1 LVGFKQH
8 PYNALMDEYEPGATV
23 SQLDKLFTDV
33 RRQLVDFVAEIR
45 QKKQV
50 DDSFL
55 YKKWSKDKQW
65 NFGIEILKKI
75 GYDFSAGRQDISEH
89 PFSTT
94 FSPEDVRITT
104 RIDEKN
110 FGNMLW
116 SCIHEGGHA
125 LYEQGIP
132 TEAYGTPIGNA
143 VSLAI
148 HESQSRLWENNVGR
162 GLPFWKA
169 NYKEL
174 KKQFPKNLAGIGLQ
188 KFYKGINKIMP
199 SPIRTESDE
208 LHYHF
213 HVLIR
218 YEIEKGLVEDSLDP
232 AELKTIWN
240 DRYKEYLGLDI
251 KDDKTGILQ
260 DIHWAYG
267 SIGYFPT
274 YSLGSFY
281 AAQFYAQAKKDI
293 PDLEKKISSGDNR
306 SLLDWLRKNIH
317 QHGSRYNPNAL
328 CKRVTGET
336 LNFKYFMDYVKE
348 KYEGVY

>member
-1 LVGFKQH
+1 
-8 PYNALMDEYEPGATV
+8 
-23 SQLDKLFTDV
+23 
-33 RRQLVDFVAEIR
+33 
-45 QKKQV
+45 
-50 DDSFL
+50 
-55 YKKWSKDKQW
+55 
-65 NFGIEILKKI
+65 
-75 GYDFSAGRQDISEH
+75 
-89 PFSTT
+89 
-94 FSPEDVRITT
+94 
-104 RIDEKN
+104 
-110 FGNMLW
+110 
-116 SCIHEGGHA
+116 
-125 LYEQGIP
+125 
-132 TEAYGTPIGNA
+132 
-143 VSLAI
+143 
-148 HESQSRLWENNVGR
+148 
-162 GLPFWKA
+162 
-169 NYKEL
+169 L